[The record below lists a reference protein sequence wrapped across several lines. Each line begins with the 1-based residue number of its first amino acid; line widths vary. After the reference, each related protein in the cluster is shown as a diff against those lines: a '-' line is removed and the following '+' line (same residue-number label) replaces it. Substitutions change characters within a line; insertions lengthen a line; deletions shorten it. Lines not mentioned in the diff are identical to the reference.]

1 MSKTIDEN
9 EIMELLDDI
18 KDAIRD
24 AGDERLPYSEREFAR
39 DYVCET
45 LGTDS
50 VFQGRMKL
58 SGIIYRHKE
67 V

>member
-9 EIMELLDDI
+9 KIMGLVDDL

-39 DYVCET
+39 DYVCENP
-45 LGTDS
+45 
-50 VFQGRMKL
+50 RN
-58 SGIIYRHKE
+58 R
-67 V
+67 